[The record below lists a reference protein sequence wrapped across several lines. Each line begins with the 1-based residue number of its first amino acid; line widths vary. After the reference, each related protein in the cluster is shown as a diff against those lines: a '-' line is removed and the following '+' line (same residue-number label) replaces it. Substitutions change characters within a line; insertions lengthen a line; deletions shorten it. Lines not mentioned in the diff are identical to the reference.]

1 MLLEASLALERGDYA
16 QTLAVTRRARELIP
30 KLEDAQQRTAQ
41 ALFTELLAGTA
52 EARSGNVS
60 SARDRWEA
68 QRDVSHPKQLL
79 LNFAFRALEGEIAL
93 AEGDLQAAAAAFSAA
108 EPEIKMHL
116 HMTRPVESLAVNN
129 PPMRDGLARARLAQ
143 GDLVGAIEIYRSLLI
158 PDVESKWTAI
168 LEPRYV
174 LALARL
180 LDQTGDTAAA
190 RAEYQRFLDLWKHAD
205 PELPELAEARAYLAR
220 AATTTS

>member
-1 MLLEASLALERGDYA
+1 
-16 QTLAVTRRARELIP
+16 VTRQARELIP
-30 KLEDAQQRTAQ
+30 NLEDAQQRAAQ
-41 ALFTELLAGTA
+41 SLFTELLAGTA
-52 EARSGNVS
+52 EARSGDVS
-60 SARDRWEA
+60 SARARWET
-68 QRDVSHPKQLL
+68 QKDTSNPKQLL

-93 AEGDLQAAAAAFSAA
+93 AEGDLQTAAAAFSAA

-129 PPMRDGLARARLAQ
+129 PPMRDGLARLKVAQ
-143 GDLVGAIEIYRSLLI
+143 GDLAGAIEIYRGLLT
-158 PDVESKWTAI
+158 PDGESKWTAM

-190 RAEYQRFLDLWKHAD
+190 RAEYQRFLDLWEHAD

-220 AATTTS
+220 ATTTTS